1 MWLSN
6 ESGTQ
11 LVNSRNITQ
20 LYLAAPG
27 DSFLTT
33 GNHRYGILA
42 RVVGESLPIVLREF
56 DEIHRDDAVDLFT
69 LWRHMLEQE
78 DRVAKETGG
87 RRR

>member
-6 ESGTQ
+6 ESGTK

-27 DSFLTT
+27 DSFI
-33 GNHRYGILA
+33 NKYVIFA
-42 RVVGESLPIVLREF
+42 RVVGESQPIVLREF
-56 DEIHRDDAVDLFT
+56 DDLRREDAMDQLT